1 MLYPLR
7 FTPIYQTAI
16 WGGGAFFRRWGR
28 DLGDYRQ
35 IAESWEISGHRNGIS
50 VVASGPLAGMTLQ
63 ELVADHADELLG
75 MHASRDV
82 FPLFVKFLDAREPLS
97 VQVHPGREVIRKL
110 RLQDNE
116 KAEAWVIVDAEPG
129 SRISLG
135 FRWPVTRKRVAELTL
150 SGRLEEVL
158 HTFAPRAGDCFF
170 IPPGMVHSMG
180 GGIVAYEVQMCSD
193 LTLRLYDWNRRDAVG
208 RSREL
213 HVDSGVLASDVLRWQ
228 VGPVTPWQDEKNPAL
243 ERLLA
248 TEYFHLDRWTVK
260 RGKTQPVGGD
270 NRCHVLT
277 VLEGEARVA
286 GMRNEESGMKNA
298 KEKLTAGQTLLL
310 PACLPSVEIHAVK
323 KTVML
328 DAYLPEG

>member
-16 WGGGAFFRRWGR
+16 WGGGAFFKKWGR
-28 DLGDYRQ
+28 ELGEHRQ

-50 VVASGPLAGMTLQ
+50 VVAAGALAGRTLQ
-63 ELVADHADELLG
+63 ELVADDARQLLG
-75 MHASRDV
+75 MHADEKI
-82 FPLFVKFLDAREPLS
+82 FPLFVKFLDARKPLS

-135 FRWPVTRKRVAELTL
+135 FRSPEKRQRVAELAL

-158 HTFAPRAGDCFF
+158 HTFTPRVGDCFF

-180 GGIVAYEVQMCSD
+180 AGIVAYEVQMCSD
-193 LTLRLYDWNRRDAVG
+193 LTLRLYDWNRRDAAG
-208 RSREL
+208 RPREL
-213 HVDSGVLASDVLRWQ
+213 HVASGVQASDVLQWD
-228 VGPVTPWQDEKNPAL
+228 VGAVRPRRENGVPAL

-248 TEYFHLDRWTVK
+248 TEYFHLDRWTLGRGK
-260 RGKTQPVGGD
+260 RGCVGGD

-277 VLEGEARVA
+277 CLA
-286 GMRNEESGMKNA
+286 GAAEVTGLDGPLA
-298 KEKLTAGQTLLL
+298 AGQTVLM
-310 PACLPSVEIHAVK
+310 PACLPPAEMRAAK
-323 KTVML
+323 KTVVL
-328 DAYLPEG
+328 DAYLPE